1 MMSKSSVDQGL
12 KEGKKGDSVCKVES
26 VEQKVNIYISLN
38 RIMKKMKNSDIM
50 QPIINLFEL

>member
-1 MMSKSSVDQGL
+1 MDQGL
-12 KEGKKGDSVCKVES
+12 KEGKKGDLVCKVES